1 MEDFRAGFRAP
12 TVRRDKIN
20 CWNCLKRNFVS
31 QPNWLRVSELAGLR
45 EQERAGDDLG
55 LPLRRVDFVVRLF
68 GNGNSII
75 PK

>member
-1 MEDFRAGFRAP
+1 MRAHGVNFG
-12 TVRRDKIN
+12 RRNTSD
-20 CWNCLKRNFVS
+20 LLVDY
-31 QPNWLRVSELAGLR
+31 WLRVSELAGLR

-55 LPLRRVDFVVRLF
+55 LPLRRDDFVVRPF